1 LTDLI
6 FRNAPPVG
14 PSWELVFNESPDGR
28 VVARVIGTMPDL
40 TVSVEAQV
48 SADVDAT
55 IAATMPGLTVS
66 VVAFVDEAVPQ
77 YLTANAGA
85 PWHDGA
91 SLPRPGALPWPA
103 SDLMM
108 GRKQPTWRDATP
120 FYAHTREPWGH
131 SIPVVRSGTS
141 NRWREASPSYTHR
154 REPWRDLLALTRTG
168 PSIRWREAERMGA
181 LIRESWRAAL
191 GISLP
196 ISEAW
201 SDGLRQVFDPP
212 LGWQRGR
219 AANDSVGEPWRD
231 GAQLVWHGGPLP
243 PPVVNPPDDEVCYT
257 PSPDLR
263 FADLAP
269 ASTDLLFW
277 CEAHPDT
284 PDATVVVP
292 TKKVYIVLNSFTLRR
307 AEDDVPLNP
316 IGASMSLDADSWTW
330 GWAASLPLSDASL
343 VEPDVDGTPVELIAT
358 LNGVEY
364 RVLAERLSS
373 ERQFAQ
379 SSLNV
384 SGRGIGAALDVLAG
398 SYTNAESRTIA
409 QLMEDVLTVNGVG
422 GLDWTVDFGLEDWL
436 VPAGLW
442 NHQSTAIDA
451 LNALAGAGGAYL
463 QPHPTD
469 KVLRVLPRYPAAP
482 WEWGTVTPDFEL
494 PSAVVSRE
502 GIEWTEKPRYT
513 GVWVSGQSQGVLVQ
527 VKRTGTDGA
536 VTATMVTDA
545 LITTTAAARQRGLP
559 VLADTGRQ
567 AMVTLQLPVL
577 PETGVIE
584 PGAFVKYVDE
594 GVERVGI
601 VRGVNVAVALPVV
614 TQTLEVE
621 IHA

>member
-1 LTDLI
+1 MADLI
-6 FRNAPPVG
+6 FSRSPLVG
-14 PSWELVFNESPDGR
+14 PPWELVFNESPDGR
-28 VVARVIGTMPDL
+28 VVARVIGTMPGL
-40 TVSVEAQV
+40 TVSVNAQV

-66 VVAFVDEAVPQ
+66 VVTFVDEAVPQ
-77 YLTANAGA
+77 YLTAAAGA
-85 PWHDGA
+85 PWREG
-91 SLPRPGALPWPA
+91 SPLPLPGALPWPA

-108 GRKQPTWRDATP
+108 GRKQPTWRDAAP

-141 NRWREASPSYTHR
+141 SRWREASPVYTHR

-168 PSIRWREAERMGA
+168 PGIRWREAERMGV
-181 LIRESWRAAL
+181 LIRESWRAAQGARL
-191 GISLP
+191 R

-219 AANDSVGEPWRD
+219 AANDWTREPWRD

-243 PPVVNPPDDEVCYT
+243 PPVVDPPDHDPCYT
-257 PSPDLR
+257 PSAELR
-263 FADLAP
+263 FKELAP

-292 TKKVYIVLNSFTLRR
+292 TKKVYIVLNSFNLRR
-307 AEDDVPLNP
+307 AEDNVALHP

-343 VEPDVDGTPVELIAT
+343 VEPDIDGTPVELIAT

-398 SYTNAESRTIA
+398 SYANTQSRTMA

-422 GLDWTVDFGLEDWL
+422 LGWAVDFGLEDWL
-436 VPAGLW
+436 VLAGLW

-451 LNALAGAGGAYL
+451 LSTLAAAGGGYL
-463 QPHPTD
+463 QPHPTA

-482 WEWGTVTPDFEL
+482 WNWGTVTPDFEL

-502 GIEWTEKPRYT
+502 GIEWTERPRYN
-513 GVWVSGQSQGVLVQ
+513 GVWVSGQSAGVLCHVT
-527 VKRTGTDGA
+527 RAGTDGA
-536 VTATMVTDA
+536 VTAAMVTDA

-559 VLADTGRQ
+559 LLADTGRL
-567 AMVTLQLPVL
+567 ARVTLQLPVL
-577 PETGVIE
+577 PQTGVIP
-584 PGAFVKYVDE
+584 PGKFVRYVDE
-594 GVERVGI
+594 GVPRIGL
-601 VRGVNVAVALPVV
+601 VRAVNVAVALPVV